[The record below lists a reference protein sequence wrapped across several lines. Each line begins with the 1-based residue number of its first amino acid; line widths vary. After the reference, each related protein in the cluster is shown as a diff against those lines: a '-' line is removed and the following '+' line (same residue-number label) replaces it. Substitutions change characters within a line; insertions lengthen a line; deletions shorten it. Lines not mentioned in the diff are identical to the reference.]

1 MRKRVTAMDSRWT
14 AEQLAAITQKDC
26 SLLVAA
32 AAGAGKT
39 AVLVERIIRK
49 ITDSVKPVD
58 IDRLLIVT
66 FTNAAATEMRERIAA
81 AISGAIERGD
91 GGEDGQRQLQRQ
103 LALLSRASITTI
115 HSFCMEVIKNN
126 FQYIKLDPDFRISDE
141 TEAVLMKLEVM
152 EELFEDMYSSEA
164 PDEEFLELV
173 ECYGGGRD
181 DVQLQN
187 MVMMLHEFTG
197 SCPWP
202 RIWLEK
208 NVEAFNISSGC
219 DFGATVWAEILVKS
233 AEIELRGLYA
243 GMRDAVDIIQDSQGL
258 SPYLKNFAEEAS
270 QLDCLIKKL
279 SAAGSGD
286 VSVPWD
292 GLPEAF
298 ASVEFGRLPRCGKDA
313 DAAMQEKV
321 RQIRDEVKKRLKKLA
336 GDIFAE
342 SSQDIIKDLNHMYP
356 LLKRLSALVLEF
368 GRRYS
373 EKKREKALLD
383 FNDLEHFCL
392 EILTQPLEAGE
403 PENGQTDFMGF
414 PIKPSGIAEIYRER
428 FEEILVD
435 EYQDSNMVQEVIIG
449 MVSRSGSDTPNVFM
463 VGDVKQSI
471 YRFRQAKP
479 ELFLE
484 KYDSYSASEGAAK
497 RKIMLYKNFRSRR
510 EVVDGVNYIFKQIM
524 SKDIGELDYNDAEAL
539 NPGASFPENQDELAA
554 TGGEAELHI
563 IDTGGGWEDRQDTGA
578 LGDETPEEEE
588 EGTNQNVPE
597 EEQPDNIQCEARI
610 IAARIKELMSPAHG
624 ERVFKVMDSKTGGYR
639 KLEYRDIVI
648 LLRATRNW
656 ADIFAEELTAQGIP
670 AYTDSGM
677 GYFKTVEVQVV
688 ISLLQIID
696 NPLQDIPLLSVL
708 RSPIAGFASE
718 ELIDIRLADR
728 EMPLYDAMK
737 KLVENE
743 TGKTAQKAVSFIENL
758 DRWRDRAQYMP
769 TDELIWYL
777 YTDTGYY
784 SFAGAMPG
792 GAQRQANLRVL
803 FERARQYEQ
812 TSYKGLFN
820 FISFINK
827 LKSSS
832 GDMGS
837 AKTLSENEN
846 VVRIMS
852 IHKSK
857 GLEFPVVI
865 VAGCGKGFNMMDLNR
880 KLLLHQDLGF
890 GPDLID
896 CVRRICYPT
905 MAKQALKYKTRL
917 ESLSEEMR
925 ILYVAFTR
933 AREKLIITG
942 TVPDIKKSVSKWSA
956 ALKEEHIKL
965 PRYDILKA
973 KNYMDWIGFSLMRHK
988 GCVYLRALAGAEN
1001 DGTAYAIEDSS
1012 RWKIRVWSK
1021 TDAAMGSSSE
1031 EQPKRGM
1038 ELFSEWQGDNGFGS
1052 EFSEEIAR
1060 RLEWQYA
1067 YNQASRLPTKVS
1079 VTELKRRFDT
1089 ELSEEYGALWS
1100 YTPPLVKT
1108 PRFLEERKGLTSAE
1122 KGTVLH
1128 FVMQHIDLLRISGAE
1143 DIKAQIRQMEERDLL
1158 TPEQAKTVNVTKIY
1172 SFLNSPLGMR
1182 MRKSAQINR
1191 EVPFNIEISCR
1202 QVYKELSEQLCGD
1215 ETILLQGVIDCW
1227 FEEDEGMVLLDYKTD
1242 YVPEG
1247 GIELIKE
1254 RYRTQI
1260 NYYTAALEKLT
1271 GREVKEKYI
1280 YLFSTGEVI
1289 EY

>member
-1 MRKRVTAMDSRWT
+1 MAMDNRWT
-14 AEQLAAITQKDC
+14 AEQLAAITQKGC

-49 ITDSVKPVD
+49 ITDPVKPID

-66 FTNAAATEMRERIAA
+66 FTNAAATEMRERISG
-81 AISGAIERGD
+81 AISGSIERGD
-91 GGEDGQRQLQRQ
+91 GGDGQQRQLQRQ

-126 FQYIKLDPDFRISDE
+126 FQYIQLDPDFRISDE
-141 TEAVLMKLEVM
+141 TEAALMKLEVM

-181 DVQLQN
+181 DLQLQN

-202 RIWLEK
+202 QIWLEE
-208 NVEAFNISSGC
+208 NVEAFNIITSGDC
-219 DFGATVWAEILVKS
+219 DFRATVWADILIKS
-233 AEIELRGLYA
+233 AKIELKGLYA
-243 GMRDAVDIIQDSQGL
+243 SLREALDIIRASEGL
-258 SPYLKNFAEEAS
+258 APYLKNFAEESS
-270 QLDCLIKKL
+270 QLDSLIKKL
-279 SAAGSGD
+279 AVPVSGSGS
-286 VSVPWD
+286 VSWD
-292 GLPEAF
+292 GLQKAF
-298 ASVEFGRLPRCGKDA
+298 AAVEFGRLPRCGRDA

-321 RQIRDEVKKRLKKLA
+321 RQMRDEVKKRFKKIA

-356 LLKRLSALVLEF
+356 LLKKLSSLVVQF
-368 GRRYS
+368 GRRYY

-392 EILTQPLEAGE
+392 EILTQPLEPDD
-403 PENGQTDFMGF
+403 PENGQSGFMGF
-414 PIKPSGIAEIYRER
+414 RIKPSGIAEAYRER

-435 EYQDSNMVQEVIIG
+435 EYQDSNMVQELIIG
-449 MVSRSGSDTPNVFM
+449 MVSKPGSEAPNVFM

-484 KYDSYSASEGAAK
+484 KYRSYSASGEAGK
-497 RKIMLYKNFRSRR
+497 RKITLYKNFRSRR
-510 EVVDGVNYIFKQIM
+510 EVIDGVNYIFKQIM

-539 NPGASFPENQDELAA
+539 NPGASFPQNDDKLAI

-563 IDTGGGWEDRQDTGA
+563 IDTGGGWEDRQDTGI
-578 LGDETPEEEE
+578 LGDEIPEEET
-588 EGTNQNVPE
+588 GINQNGPD

-610 IAARIKELMSPAHG
+610 IAARIKELMSSGQG
-624 ERVFKVMDSKTGGYR
+624 ERVFKVLDRKTGGYR
-639 KLEYRDIVI
+639 RLEYRDIVI

-656 ADIFAEELTAQGIP
+656 ADIFAEELAEQGIP
-670 AYTDSGM
+670 AYTDSGT

-708 RSPIAGFASE
+708 RSPIAGFDSG

-728 EMPLYDAMK
+728 EMPLYAAMK
-737 KLVENE
+737 KLSEDQ
-743 TGKTAQKAVSFIENL
+743 TGKTAEKALSFIENL
-758 DRWRDRAQYMP
+758 GRWRDRSQYMP

-803 FERARQYEQ
+803 FERARQYEE

-837 AKTLSENEN
+837 AKTLSENDN

-865 VAGCGKGFNMMDLNR
+865 AAGCGKGFNMMDLNR

-896 CVRRICYPT
+896 CLRRISYPT
-905 MAKQALKYKTRL
+905 MAKQALKYKMRL

-942 TVPDIKKSVSKWSA
+942 TVPDIKKSASKWSA
-956 ALKEEHIKL
+956 ALKEAHIKL
-965 PRYDILKA
+965 PCYDILRA
-973 KNYMDWIGFSLMRHK
+973 KNYMDWIGASLIRHK
-988 GCVYLRALAGAEN
+988 SCGYLRDLAGVEH
-1001 DGTAYAIEDSS
+1001 DGRAYVIDDSS
-1012 RWKIRVWSK
+1012 QWQLRVWSK
-1021 TDAAMGSSSE
+1021 ADAVAGSGKGE
-1031 EQPKRGM
+1031 PPQRGV
-1038 ELFSEWQGDNGFGS
+1038 ELFSEWQGDDDFRG
-1052 EFSEEIAR
+1052 EFSEEITR
-1060 RLEWQYA
+1060 RLQWEYA

-1079 VTELKRRFDT
+1079 VTELKRRFNT
-1089 ELSEEYGALWS
+1089 ELSEEYGTLWS
-1100 YTPPLVKT
+1100 NTPSLVKT

-1128 FVMQHIDLLRISGAE
+1128 FVMQHIDLARISGTE

-1158 TPEQAKTVNVTKIY
+1158 TPEQVKTVNVTKIY
-1172 SFLNSPLGMR
+1172 GFLNSSLGMR

-1202 QVYKELSEQLCGD
+1202 ELYKELSEQICGD

-1227 FEEDEGMVLLDYKTD
+1227 FEEEEGIVLLDYKTD
-1242 YVPEG
+1242 YVSGEG
-1247 GIELIKE
+1247 TDRIKE
-1254 RYRTQI
+1254 RYGIQI
-1260 NYYTAALEKLT
+1260 SYYTAALEKLT
-1271 GREVKEKYI
+1271 GRRVKEKYI